1 VYPATQ
7 PVHLHIIPMAM
18 ATLHSGKSME

>member
-7 PVHLHIIPMAM
+7 PVHVHIIPTAM